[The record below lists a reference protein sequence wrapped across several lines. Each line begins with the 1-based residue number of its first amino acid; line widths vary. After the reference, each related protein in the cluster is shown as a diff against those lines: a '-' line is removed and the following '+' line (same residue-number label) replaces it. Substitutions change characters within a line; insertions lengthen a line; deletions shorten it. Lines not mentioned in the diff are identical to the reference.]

1 MNQTY
6 NEIFI
11 KELISFFEY
20 NNVSCYFNHQKSII
34 YVAKS
39 KFYRESYLDY
49 IKKIKQLNIFE
60 PISSFKYGSLKYLII
75 IENEDLGKSLFNLL
89 LNKFKE
95 TDYESLFW
103 SSISK
108 IIPMNFIIDNNW
120 DIASKFLNTKPLR
133 SNGLPSIE
141 NTHLFFEILE
151 KYIHNHNFEINLL
164 NFCSN
169 YGTFI
174 KRIESQ
180 YHLKKIIA
188 KINKFNDFS
197 KYIKE
202 NHNPLFL
209 EQKDFTT
216 FYIDESQLFNYFGE
230 LCEDKFEPIKIMDSL
245 VEKINNNKFP
255 ELEIH
260 NIFLHQKESS
270 FENII
275 LLVKFNNQSYS
286 FIDFLL
292 FLLKHALEN
301 KNNIDI
307 PKVFHYFQLNN
318 KLKLKDNVKQK
329 MTKI

>member
-1 MNQTY
+1 M
-6 NEIFI
+6 
-11 KELISFFEY
+11 
-20 NNVSCYFNHQKSII
+20 
-34 YVAKS
+34 
-39 KFYRESYLDY
+39 
-49 IKKIKQLNIFE
+49 
-60 PISSFKYGSLKYLII
+60 
-75 IENEDLGKSLFNLL
+75 
-89 LNKFKE
+89 
-95 TDYESLFW
+95 
-103 SSISK
+103 
-108 IIPMNFIIDNNW
+108 
-120 DIASKFLNTKPLR
+120 
-133 SNGLPSIE
+133 
-141 NTHLFFEILE
+141 
-151 KYIHNHNFEINLL
+151 
-164 NFCSN
+164 
-169 YGTFI
+169 
-174 KRIESQ
+174 
-180 YHLKKIIA
+180 KKIIA

-216 FYIDESQLFNYFGE
+216 FYIDKSQLFNYFGE

-255 ELEIH
+255 ELEIN

-318 KLKLKDNVKQK
+318 KLKLKDNVKK
-329 MTKI
+329 KTTKI